1 MSDPKKRDSAL
12 RLMEAL
18 SAADPAFLEASEN
31 RSDARF
37 NKKTAFFRK
46 PGIRGCLAACVC
58 FLVCGAVYYTCTTL
72 LPMSSDSGIA
82 LRSEDTEYE
91 LASFAEPEEMQQ
103 EADTASLTSTQAGG
117 TGLTESARE
126 TGAGEAEAGEE
137 MEKQEGATQECE
149 EAAAEKDLASPYLQG
164 QADAETVTLQEAC
177 RVEKLGAYVPAVLPE
192 GYRYESGCVAGEEQE
207 QLVVAWSRGEEKLTL
222 QIRTTDDTA
231 DAAAD
236 ESPLFSREEITEE
249 RIALLV
255 EEKTPEGS
263 SVYEFSVQY
272 EDGITVVLEGCGTPE
287 EIWTVITSINP

>member
-18 SAADPAFLEASEN
+18 SAVDPAFLEASEN

-37 NKKTAFFRK
+37 NKKASFFRK

-58 FLVCGAVYYTCTTL
+58 FLVCGAVCYTCTTL

-126 TGAGEAEAGEE
+126 TGEGEAEAGEE
-137 MEKQEGATQECE
+137 IE
-149 EAAAEKDLASPYLQG
+149 EAAAEKDLASPSLQG

-272 EDGITVVLEGCGTPE
+272 EDGITVVLEGCGTPD